1 EGESKDD
8 LKRRALDVLRLLGR
22 FQQPEL
28 WRHVGD
34 DIAKDGRLDVR
45 GVITSAHV
53 PDLKFFLASGV
64 VSDVTTL
71 CVGGEIYRDDPHRPS
86 VIRHP

>member
-1 EGESKDD
+1 MFYFTVEGESTDD
-8 LKRRALDVLRLLGR
+8 LKRRALDVLQLLGR

-34 DIAKDGRLDVR
+34 DVAKDGRLDVR

-71 CVGGEIYRDDPHRPS
+71 W
-86 VIRHP
+86 